1 MSNDYTPSRLIPI
14 EEFKNTKWERS
25 PNLKFL
31 DIIQPITLIYE
42 TTESEF
48 FDDNFLIRQGE
59 GKESK
64 YLTVYVKEGYVIG
77 FTMGGDPTG
86 NQLLE
91 IIQKTFDVKMIDF
104 NYHWQHSL

>member
-1 MSNDYTPSRLIPI
+1 MSNDYTPTKLILI
-14 EEFKNTKWERS
+14 EEFKNVKWKTDLE
-25 PNLKFL
+25 
-31 DIIQPITLIYE
+31 ITTINE

-48 FDDNFLIRQGE
+48 FDDNFLLRQGE

-77 FTMGGDPTG
+77 FTMGGDPT
-86 NQLLE
+86 NNHLLK

>member
-1 MSNDYTPSRLIPI
+1 MSNDYTPTRLIPI
-14 EEFKNTKWERS
+14 EEFKTQVIGT
-25 PNLKFL
+25 
-31 DIIQPITLIYE
+31 IINE
-42 TTESEF
+42 TIESEF
-48 FDDNFLIRQGE
+48 FDDNFLLRQGE